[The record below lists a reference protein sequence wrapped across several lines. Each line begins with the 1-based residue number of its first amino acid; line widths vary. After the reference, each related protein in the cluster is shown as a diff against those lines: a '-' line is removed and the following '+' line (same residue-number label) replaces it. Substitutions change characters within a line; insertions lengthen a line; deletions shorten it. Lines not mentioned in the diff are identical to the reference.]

1 MKFHL
6 VDRIEQLT
14 PGERIVT
21 TKCLTSAEEYL
32 ADHFPA
38 FPVMPGVLMLE
49 ACVQSAAWLVRLVT
63 GWRKSIVVLRRARN
77 VRYASFVAPGQ
88 TLRVEATAGKI
99 DGDVHAFRCTG
110 TVDGRTALHAK
121 IDLRAICLADTDP
134 TAEKADRAIL
144 ADLRRRFDLCGGTAL
159 LDAADAPGQP
169 AGR

>member
-1 MKFHL
+1 MKFQL

-49 ACVQSAAWLVRLVT
+49 ACTQSAAWLVRLAT
-63 GWRKSIVVLRRARN
+63 AWSRSIVVLQRARN
-77 VRYASFVAPGQ
+77 VRYASFVVPGQ
-88 TLRVEATAGKI
+88 TLRIEATVGKV

-110 TVDGRTALHAK
+110 TVDGRTALQAR
-121 IDLRAICLADTDP
+121 IDLRAFCLADTDP
-134 TAEKADRAIL
+134 SAGETDRAIL
-144 ADLRRRFDLCGGTAL
+144 ADLRRRFALCGG
-159 LDAADAPGQP
+159 DGDGPPPQ